1 MFGKLYLGE
10 LKKLARPKA
19 LITLAVLCVVLF
31 IVFAVIYNID
41 LDKTIDDIYDMV
53 EKIDGEAEIE
63 EEEGGADNNIFN
75 YYTDYD
81 ISEVTPENV
90 DEIIAALNVK
100 KKTYEARN
108 KEKEFKGLYGTEI
121 HDIKCEITM
130 LEYMKANNV
139 YGKINVE
146 GYITYYSAKNAEA
159 FALSYFELVARI
171 LAIYGIVMAAGLYAD
186 EYLRG
191 TIKLI
196 MLRPVTKNQV
206 TTAKLLALFTYLI
219 GILGIASLIGYIYG
233 VIAYKSVSLEKIYV
247 VFNERSVFI
256 STVGGTVF
264 YKMFFAA
271 VKVLSFASLSYA
283 IGTILRKKTPAII
296 LSFIVYL
303 GIISALFTIF
313 GGERFLFSV
322 NTDLSLYFGFIEP
335 GKSFI
340 NGGNFFLALP
350 MLVIY
355 LAAIISST
363 YLVVNKRDV
372 I

>member
-19 LITLAVLCVVLF
+19 LITLAVLCVALF
-31 IVFAVIYNID
+31 IVFVIIYN
-41 LDKTIDDIYDMV
+41 MQ
-53 EKIDGEAEIE
+53 IE
-63 EEEGGADNNIFN
+63 EPLNTLREAAESTENFTETTGDGVFD
-75 YYTDYD
+75 YYQDY
-81 ISEVTPENV
+81 ISAATPENV
-90 DEIIAALNVK
+90 DELIAELNET
-100 KKTYEARN
+100 KKTYEERN
-108 KEKEFKGLYGTEI
+108 KKKETKGQYGAA
-121 HDIKCEITM
+121 IKELRCGIAM
-130 LEYMKANNV
+130 LEYMKAHNV
-139 YGKINVE
+139 YGKNLNVE
-146 GYITYYSAKNAEA
+146 GYASYYAVKNAES
-159 FALSYFELVARI
+159 FALYYFRTIAAI
-171 LAIYGIVMAAGLYAD
+171 LTIYGIVMAAGLYAD
-186 EYLRG
+186 EYARG
-191 TIKLI
+191 TIKLV

-206 TTAKLLALFTYLI
+206 TTAKLLALFTYIL
-219 GILGIASLIGYIYG
+219 GILGVASLLGYAYG
-233 VIAYKSVSLEKIYV
+233 AIAYKSVSAEKVYV
-247 VFNERSVFI
+247 VFNASSVFAC
-256 STVGGTVF
+256 TVGGTVF

-313 GGERFLFSV
+313 GGERFLFST
-322 NTDLSLYFGFIEP
+322 NTDLSVYFGFGVGEY
-335 GKSFI
+335 I

>member
-19 LITLAVLCVVLF
+19 LITLAVLCVALF
-31 IVFAVIYNID
+31 IVFVIIYN
-41 LDKTIDDIYDMV
+41 MQ
-53 EKIDGEAEIE
+53 IE
-63 EEEGGADNNIFN
+63 EPLNTLREAAESTENFTEATGDGVFD
-75 YYTDYD
+75 YYQDY
-81 ISEVTPENV
+81 ISAATPENV
-90 DEIIAALNVK
+90 DELIAELNET
-100 KKTYEARN
+100 KKTYEERN
-108 KEKEFKGLYGTEI
+108 KKKETKGQYGAA
-121 HDIKCEITM
+121 IKELRCGIAM
-130 LEYMKANNV
+130 LEYMKAHNV
-139 YGKINVE
+139 YGKNLNVE
-146 GYITYYSAKNAEA
+146 GYASYYAVKNAES
-159 FALSYFELVARI
+159 FALYYFRTIAAI
-171 LAIYGIVMAAGLYAD
+171 LTIYGIVMAAGLYAD
-186 EYLRG
+186 EYARG
-191 TIKLI
+191 TIKLV

-206 TTAKLLALFTYLI
+206 TTAKLLALFTYIL
-219 GILGIASLIGYIYG
+219 GILGVASLLGYAYG
-233 VIAYKSVSLEKIYV
+233 AIAYKSVSAEKVYV
-247 VFNERSVFI
+247 VFNASSVFAC
-256 STVGGTVF
+256 TVGGTVL

-313 GGERFLFSV
+313 GGERFLFST
-322 NTDLSLYFGFIEP
+322 NTDLSVYFGFGVGEY
-335 GKSFI
+335 I

-350 MLVIY
+350 LLVIY

>member
-19 LITLAVLCVVLF
+19 LITLAVLCVALF
-31 IVFAVIYNID
+31 IVFVIIYN
-41 LDKTIDDIYDMV
+41 MQ
-53 EKIDGEAEIE
+53 IE
-63 EEEGGADNNIFN
+63 EPLNTLREAAESTENFTETTGDGVFD
-75 YYTDYD
+75 YYQDY
-81 ISEVTPENV
+81 ISAATPENV
-90 DEIIAALNVK
+90 DELIAELNET
-100 KKTYEARN
+100 KKTYEERN
-108 KEKEFKGLYGTEI
+108 KKKETKGQYGAA
-121 HDIKCEITM
+121 IKELRCGIAM
-130 LEYMKANNV
+130 LEYMKAHNV
-139 YGKINVE
+139 YGKNLNVE
-146 GYITYYSAKNAEA
+146 GYASYYAVKNAES
-159 FALSYFELVARI
+159 FALYYFRTIAAI
-171 LAIYGIVMAAGLYAD
+171 LTIYGIVMAAGLYAD
-186 EYLRG
+186 EYARG
-191 TIKLI
+191 TIKLV

-206 TTAKLLALFTYLI
+206 TTAKLLALFTYIL
-219 GILGIASLIGYIYG
+219 GILGVASLLGYVYG
-233 VIAYKSVSLEKIYV
+233 AIAYKSVSAEKVYV
-247 VFNERSVFI
+247 VFNASSVFAC
-256 STVGGTVF
+256 TVGGTVL

-313 GGERFLFSV
+313 GGERFLFST
-322 NTDLSLYFGFIEP
+322 NTDLSVYFGFGVGEY
-335 GKSFI
+335 I

-350 MLVIY
+350 LLVIY

>member
-19 LITLAVLCVVLF
+19 LITLAVLCVALF
-31 IVFAVIYNID
+31 IVFVIIYN
-41 LDKTIDDIYDMV
+41 MQ
-53 EKIDGEAEIE
+53 IE
-63 EEEGGADNNIFN
+63 EPLNTLREAAESTENFTETTGDGVFD
-75 YYTDYD
+75 YYQDY
-81 ISEVTPENV
+81 ISAATPENV
-90 DEIIAALNVK
+90 DELIAELNET
-100 KKTYEARN
+100 KKTYEERN
-108 KEKEFKGLYGTEI
+108 KKKETKGQYGAA
-121 HDIKCEITM
+121 IKELRCGIAM
-130 LEYMKANNV
+130 LEYMKAHNV
-139 YGKINVE
+139 YGKNLNVE
-146 GYITYYSAKNAEA
+146 GYASYYAVKNAES
-159 FALSYFELVARI
+159 FALYYFRTIAAI
-171 LAIYGIVMAAGLYAD
+171 LTIYGIVMAAGLYAD
-186 EYLRG
+186 EYARG
-191 TIKLI
+191 TIKLV

-206 TTAKLLALFTYLI
+206 TTAKLLALFTYIL
-219 GILGIASLIGYIYG
+219 GILGVASLLGYAYG
-233 VIAYKSVSLEKIYV
+233 AIAYKSVSAEKVYV
-247 VFNERSVFI
+247 VFNASSVFAC
-256 STVGGTVF
+256 TVGGTVL

-313 GGERFLFSV
+313 GGERFLFST
-322 NTDLSLYFGFIEP
+322 NTDLSVYFGFGVGEY
-335 GKSFI
+335 I

-350 MLVIY
+350 LLVIY

>member
-19 LITLAVLCVVLF
+19 LITVAVLCVVLF
-31 IVFAVIYNID
+31 IVFVIIYNMQVEEP
-41 LDKTIDDIYDMV
+41 LNTLREAAESTENFTETTGDDVFD
-53 EKIDGEAEIE
+53 
-63 EEEGGADNNIFN
+63 
-75 YYTDYD
+75 YYQDY
-81 ISEVTPENV
+81 ISAATPENV
-90 DEIIAALNVK
+90 DELIAELNET
-100 KKTYEARN
+100 KKTYEERN
-108 KEKEFKGLYGTEI
+108 KKKETKGQYGAA
-121 HDIKCEITM
+121 IKELRCGIAM
-130 LEYMKANNV
+130 LEYMKAHNV
-139 YGKINVE
+139 YGKNLNVE
-146 GYITYYSAKNAEA
+146 GYACYYAAKNAES
-159 FALSYFELVARI
+159 FALYYFRLIAGI

-186 EYLRG
+186 EYARG
-191 TIKLI
+191 TIKLV

-206 TTAKLLALFTYLI
+206 TTAKLLALFTYIL
-219 GILGIASLIGYIYG
+219 GILGVASLLGYVYG
-233 VIAYKSVSLEKIYV
+233 AIAYKSVSAEKVYV
-247 VFNERSVFI
+247 VFNASSVFI

-303 GIISALFTIF
+303 GIISALFMIF
-313 GGERFLFSV
+313 GGERFLFST
-322 NTDLSLYFGFIEP
+322 NTDLSVYFGFGEDEYI
-335 GKSFI
+335 I
-340 NGGNFFLALP
+340 GGNFFLALP